1 MAARIAARATVA
13 FFLLAAGASAQSI
26 PPPDD
31 DPFYAQP
38 SAAELEAQPPGTI
51 LRSREVTITG
61 LGVPVPVSAWQ
72 VAYRSADSK
81 SNPILA
87 VATVIVPLTPYPAGP
102 RPLVSYQM
110 AIDALGTQCNP
121 SYTMRTGTQKEMVG
135 ITNLIDKGWA
145 VVVPDFEGPRMAYTA
160 GHLAAYTV
168 LDGIRAA
175 KAFETAGLA
184 EAPIGLWGYS
194 GGGQG
199 TAWAVEQHPGYAP
212 ELEIAAAAQGGVPPN
227 LEQVARKI
235 DGGPFF
241 GVYFGASVGLSRAFP
256 EVRLDD
262 LLNDK
267 GKALKEEISTQCAE
281 DFILGYPNEKMS
293 DYTTVPD
300 PLVVPRVREVMETNT
315 LGQEVPT
322 APIYMYHS
330 IADELIPVEGP
341 DALFAEYC
349 SEGVQIYY
357 QRDVAGEHIAYAFT
371 GAPAAIAYLAARFAG
386 GPVLSNCPAGSAQPP
401 PAEEKD
407 SCTSGRAI
415 KVRAP
420 RGRGEH
426 IRRITALV
434 KGKRVARRRGDDLR
448 RIRIQGLEP
457 GRHKIKLKIRSNY
470 GKRAVTVHRMVPCMS

>member
-1 MAARIAARATVA
+1 MAGRIAVA
-13 FFLLAAGASAQSI
+13 VTLVFVALAAGASAQSI
-26 PPPDD
+26 PLPDD
-31 DPFYAQP
+31 DPFYDQP
-38 SAAELEAQPPGTI
+38 TAEELLQHQPGAI
-51 LRSREVTITG
+51 LRSREVTVTG
-61 LGVPVPVSAWQ
+61 LGVPLPVTSWQ
-72 VAYRSADSK
+72 VGYRSNDAK

-87 VATVIVPLTPYPAGP
+87 IATVIVPLTPYPPGP

-135 ITNLIDKGWA
+135 VAELIDKGWA

-175 KAFETAGLA
+175 KSFESAALA
-184 EAPIGLWGYS
+184 DAPIGLWGYS

-199 TAWAVEQHPGYAP
+199 TAWAVEQHPVYAP
-212 ELEIAAAAQGGVPPN
+212 ELEIAGAAQGGVPPD

-241 GVYFGASVGLSRAFP
+241 GVYFGASVGLSREFP
-256 EVRLDD
+256 ELRLDE
-262 LLNDK
+262 LLNDR

-300 PLVVPRVREVMETNT
+300 PLVVPRVREVMETNR
-315 LGQEVPT
+315 LGQETPT

-330 IADELIPVEGP
+330 IVDELIPVEGP

-349 SEGVQIYY
+349 REGVPIYY

-371 GAPAAIAYLAARFAG
+371 GAPPALAYLSTRFLG
-386 GPVLSNCPAGSAQPP
+386 GPVLSNCPAGSEQP
-401 PAEEKD
+401 PAEEKCD
-407 SCTSGRAI
+407 EGRTI

-420 RGRGEH
+420 RKRGEQIH
-426 IRRITALV
+426 RITAMV
-434 KGKRVARRRGDDLR
+434 DGERVARRRGDDLR
-448 RIRIQGLEP
+448 RIRIEGLEP
-457 GRHKIKLKIRSNY
+457 GPHEIKLKIRSNY
-470 GKRAVTVHRMVPCMS
+470 GKRNASVSREVPCKR